1 MRKLRILISNWQ
13 KKYASIGDDVKLSMS
28 YIGQT
33 IRTVAKRMDE
43 ENNPNVLDG
52 AIANALFT
60 RFFGKKD
67 GEKHTPD
74 LSIKVRLVC
83 FNKSYSSFVMFD
95 LTDTS
100 LLLFVSTV
108 IKNVGRFDLH

>member
-1 MRKLRILISNWQ
+1 MAHSFEIEERSTWSSVAL
-13 KKYASIGDDVKLSMS
+13 SIS

-60 RFFGKKD
+60 RFFGKED
-67 GEKHTPD
+67 GKKKTPD
-74 LSIKVRLVC
+74 LSIKVRLE
-83 FNKSYSSFVMFD
+83 FFQQNMFDFMFD
-95 LTDTS
+95 LFNSISPALTDYFR
-100 LLLFVSTV
+100 LLV
-108 IKNVGRFDLH
+108 

>member
-1 MRKLRILISNWQ
+1 
-13 KKYASIGDDVKLSMS
+13 
-28 YIGQT
+28 
-33 IRTVAKRMDE
+33 MDE

-74 LSIKVRLVC
+74 LSIKVRLAC
-83 FNKSYSSFVMFD
+83 FNKSYMYSSV
-95 LTDTS
+95 LS
-100 LLLFVSTV
+100 L
-108 IKNVGRFDLH
+108 I